1 MAGFV
6 RLAHGVDAGEPVET
20 PTVVRDRYVERDR
33 PAGPELTAT
42 AEFVEDAVVVAGE
55 TDAARVAVHTRKT
68 SRLVTPDAD
77 GAFEVDLDA
86 ATDAGTVVVAAAT
99 DEEFEAAGTSVERI
113 RL

>member
-20 PTVVRDRYVERDR
+20 PTVVRDRYVESDR
-33 PAGPELTAT
+33 PARPDLTAT
-42 AEFVEDAVVVAGE
+42 AEFVGDSVVVAGE

-68 SRLVTPDAD
+68 SRLVAPDGD

-86 ATDAGTVVVAAAT
+86 DTDADTVIVAAAT
-99 DEEFEAAGTSVERI
+99 DDDFETAGTAVERL

>member
-33 PAGPELTAT
+33 PAGPDLTAT
-42 AEFVEDAVVVAGE
+42 AEFVDDAVVVAGE
-55 TDAARVAVHTRKT
+55 TDAARVAVHTRNT
-68 SRLVTPDAD
+68 SQLVTPGDD

-86 ATDAGTVVVAAAT
+86 DTDADTVVVAAAT
-99 DEEFEAAGTSVERI
+99 DADLETAGTSVERI